1 MTRTAITCDMS
12 HARIDAHVQDA
23 MIYTPPVLRVE
34 GEAGSIELLLTL
46 EQLNEVEQAILNYK
60 ERLKTKGSGVA

>member
-12 HARIDAHVQDA
+12 NAGIKARVQDA

-34 GEAGSIELLLTL
+34 GEAGTVELLLTD
-46 EQLNEVEQAILNYK
+46 EQLDQLEQAIQDYK
-60 ERLKTKGSGVA
+60 ERCRAKGAGAA

>member
-12 HARIDAHVQDA
+12 RAGITASVQDA
-23 MIYTPPVLRVE
+23 MHYTPPVLRIE
-34 GEAGSIELLLTL
+34 GSAGSVELLLTSD
-46 EQLNEVEQAILNYK
+46 QLDEVEQAILDYK

>member
-12 HARIDAHVQDA
+12 HADIDARVQEA
-23 MIYTPPVLRVE
+23 MLYTPLVLRVE
-34 GEAGSIELLLTL
+34 GSAGSVELLLTSD
-46 EQLNEVEQAILNYK
+46 QLDEVEQAILDYK